1 MRERAQVNWYHEGG
15 FYGPDYMAMFADEA
29 ASGAAEAERAL
40 RLLAL
45 PIGSRVLD
53 VACGYGRHAVNLAQR
68 GLRVVGLD
76 LNSYFLGVAAQRA
89 ADGNAAARFVRG
101 DMRRLPF
108 TVAFDG
114 AVCLGGSFGQF
125 ATEDEDLALLRETAA
140 ALKPG
145 GKFLLDVANRD
156 GILSRF
162 IGKDWDELEDGTV
175 VLHDRH
181 WDALQGR
188 VEGRTVVVGADG
200 RRREYAHSMRLYGA
214 PEINSILRRA
224 GFDVLALYGS
234 LAGTAVGW
242 DSPRV
247 NVVAQRPR

>member
-1 MRERAQVNWYHEGG
+1 MHEQVQVNWYLEGG
-15 FYGPDYMAMFADEA
+15 IYGPDYMAIFPAEA
-29 ASGAAEAERAL
+29 ASGAAEAERAV
-40 RLLAL
+40 RLLGVDGGAH
-45 PIGSRVLD
+45 VLD
-53 VACGYGRHAVNLAQR
+53 IACGYGRHAVNLARR

-76 LNSYFLGVAAQRA
+76 LSAYFLGLAARRA
-89 ADGNAAARFVRG
+89 ADENAGAVFVRG

-108 TVAFDG
+108 NAGFDA

-125 ATEDEDLALLRETAA
+125 ASEDEDFALLRETAT

-162 IGKDWDELEDGTV
+162 IGKDWDALEDGTV
-175 VLHDRH
+175 VLHERR
-181 WDALQGR
+181 WDSLQGR
-188 VEGRTVVVGADG
+188 VEGKDVVVGPDG
-200 RRREYAHSMRLYGA
+200 RRREYEHSMRLYGA